1 MTSSRRALILGLLL
15 LPLVVP
21 QAGCVGLAF
30 IHQAFNTTTD
40 AEYTLEDRPTLVL
53 VEDSSK
59 ALIDSNLPSYIAGL
73 ISGALIQN
81 EVVKKTIPTERV
93 TEYATKLGDVYRNT
107 PLDQIGRDLGAAQVI
122 YVNVTRAELNADPG
136 IVKPVAV
143 AEVRVVDTAKGTRLW
158 PVAPVVNRTIK
169 VELKP
174 RPLSS
179 ENDRGEIL
187 VLRREVAQRLARDVG
202 RLFYEF
208 TPRQPGEPFED

>member
-1 MTSSRRALILGLLL
+1 MTSSRRALVLGLLL
-15 LPLVVP
+15 PMILL
-21 QAGCVGLAF
+21 QAGCVGIAF
-30 IHQAFNTTTD
+30 IHQAFNTTTP

-81 EVVKKTIPTERV
+81 EVIKTTIPAERV
-93 TEYATKLGDVYRNT
+93 TEYAAKLGDAYRGT

-136 IVKPVAV
+136 IVKPIAV
-143 AEVRVVDTAKGTRLW
+143 AEVRVVDSAKGTRLW
-158 PVAPVVNRTIK
+158 PVAPVVNRTVK

-179 ENDRGEIL
+179 DTDRGEIL
-187 VLRREVAQRLARDVG
+187 VIRREVAQRLARDVG